1 MRNTKTTQQS
11 TMMTL
16 KKSTQLF
23 FLTSF
28 VILIGT
34 QASALAQLPNGWKAH
49 DKNRP
54 QPKVV
59 SPGEQA
65 NQAPSDATVLLGGK
79 ELTHWTDQQGN
90 PTKWKYADGILE
102 SVKKA
107 GAIYTVQKFG
117 DCQLHVE
124 FATPTTPKGK
134 GQGRGNSG
142 VFFFDADYEIQVLD
156 NYQNETYADG
166 TVGGLYGQH
175 PPLVNACRGPGQW
188 QTYDIVFRKPRFN
201 EDGTLK
207 SPARMTAMLNGVLVQ
222 DASELYGPTVWLQAG
237 QYKKKSGEGR
247 ISLQDHGNPV
257 RYRNIWVRRL
267 VENPP
272 TPPKPRPQIEL
283 TQTQRQNYVGKF
295 GPVKIE
301 EIDGQLF
308 FTRFRGRTFPLQV
321 HSTTEMSFEK
331 TAGELTFEL
340 DDQGKA
346 ISCTGS
352 IDATGAFKGAREKSD
367 NKSDP

>member
-1 MRNTKTTQQS
+1 
-11 TMMTL
+11 MMTL
-16 KKSTQLF
+16 KKSVLLF
-23 FLTSF
+23 LSTSF
-28 VILIGT
+28 SILIGT
-34 QASALAQLPNGWKAH
+34 QASAVAQLPNGWKAH
-49 DKNRP
+49 DKSRP
-54 QPKVV
+54 QPKIV

-65 NQAPSDATVLLGGK
+65 SQAPSDAVILLSDKG
-79 ELTHWTDQQGN
+79 LTNWTDNQGN
-90 PTKWKYADGILE
+90 PTKWKYTDGVLE

-107 GAIYTVQKFG
+107 GAIFTVEKFG

-124 FATPTTPKGK
+124 FATPTPPRGK

-142 VFFFDADYEIQVLD
+142 VFFFDSDYEIQVLD
-156 NYQNETYADG
+156 NYENPTYADG
-166 TVGGLYGQH
+166 TIGALYGQH
-175 PPLVNACRGPGQW
+175 PPLVNACRAPGQW

-207 SPARMTAMLNGVLVQ
+207 SPARMTAMLNGILVQ

-272 TPPKPRPQIEL
+272 TPPTPRQQIEL
-283 TQTQRQNYVGKF
+283 TETQLQNYVGKF

-301 EIDGQLF
+301 EIDGRLF

-321 HSTTEMSFEK
+321 HSTTQMSFEK
-331 TAGELTFEL
+331 TAGKLIFEL

-346 ISCTGS
+346 ISCRGS
-352 IDATGAFKGAREKSD
+352 IDATGTFKGTRK
-367 NKSDP
+367 